1 MASIPD
7 ALKLTYDDYQCLP
20 DDGKRHEII
29 DGEHVVTPALSTRHQ
44 RISGNLFLLLGT
56 HIRQN
61 RAGQLFAAPT
71 DVRLSDVDVV
81 EPDLLFVSTE
91 RLAIIT
97 PQCMQGPPD
106 LIIEILSET
115 TRRRDEVVKRKLY
128 ERFGVAEYWVV
139 DPALETVKCYRLD
152 SQRYVLAGAY
162 ALEQDDRI
170 TTPLFPTLPIPLA
183 DIFVS

>member
-29 DGEHVVTPALSTRHQ
+29 DGEHFVTPAPSTQHQ
-44 RISGNLFLLLGT
+44 RISGNLFILLGS
-56 HIRQN
+56 HIRQTQ
-61 RAGQLFAAPT
+61 AGELFAAPT

-81 EPDLLFVSTE
+81 EPDLLFIATG
-91 RLAIIT
+91 RLSIIARRYI
-97 PQCMQGPPD
+97 QGPPD
-106 LIIEILSET
+106 LVIEIFSET

-139 DPALETVKCYRLD
+139 DPELETVKCYRLD
-152 SQRYVLAGAY
+152 SQRYVLAGEY
-162 ALEQDDRI
+162 AMELDDRI
-170 TTPLFPTLPIPLA
+170 TTPLFPTLPIPLTE
-183 DIFVS
+183 IFVS